1 MVFAI
6 GMSVK
11 MSQIC
16 SLSSPRYI
24 PRYTYEDYC
33 QWKGKWELIEGIPI
47 AMSPAPPPKHQMIST
62 ALSEIFVL
70 VLKKTCKT
78 CQIYAPLDW
87 VIKDDTVLQPDL
99 LVVCGQI
106 EKKFLDFPPV
116 LVIEILS
123 PSSAIK
129 DRNAKYQIYE
139 SQNVRYYLIVDVTAE
154 KIEIYELVEGQYQ
167 PAAVNPDSF
176 EFNLHDD
183 CKIMV
188 SFDELWD

>member
-99 LVVCGQI
+99 LVVLRSDR
-106 EKKFLDFPPV
+106 K
-116 LVIEILS
+116 EIFGLS
-123 PSSAIK
+123 SGSG
-129 DRNAKYQIYE
+129 DRNFISFLRDQRPERQI
-139 SQNVRYYLIVDVTAE
+139 
-154 KIEIYELVEGQYQ
+154 
-167 PAAVNPDSF
+167 PD
-176 EFNLHDD
+176 L
-183 CKIMV
+183 
-188 SFDELWD
+188 